1 MTPLRQKMVDHM
13 QLRRLSPSTQHSYAE
28 AVAGLARFY
37 HKTPDK
43 INNTQIQAYLLYL
56 MRERQL
62 SWSSCNVIVNGLRF
76 FYTKTLGWDSVHF
89 NIPPCKTK
97 KQLPEILSKE
107 ELERLF
113 SAAAHLK
120 HRVLLMTTYS
130 AGLRVSEVVHLQLT
144 DIDSKRM
151 LIRIVQSKGNKD
163 RYVNLS
169 ENLLPELRYY
179 WRMYRPQTWLFTS
192 SDGENP
198 LSVGTAQKIYYSA
211 KEKAGIKKGK
221 GIHTLRHCY
230 ATHLLESGV
239 DLPTI
244 QKLMGH
250 ESIRSTMLYLQIT
263 PVKLSQTQSP
273 LDLLDL
279 YDTESQS

>member
-1 MTPLRQKMVDHM
+1 MTLLRKKMVDDM
-13 QLRRLSPSTQHSYAE
+13 QLRRLSPSTQHSYVE
-28 AVAGLARFY
+28 AVSGLARFY

-43 INNTQIQAYLLYL
+43 INNPQIQSYLLHL
-56 MRERQL
+56 MRERKL
-62 SWSSCNVIVNGLRF
+62 SWSSCNVVVNGLRF
-76 FYTKTLGWDSVHF
+76 FYTKTLGWDSVRF

-113 SAAAHLK
+113 SAAVNLK

-130 AGLRVSEVVHLQLT
+130 AGLRVSEVVNLKLT

-151 LIRIVQSKGNKD
+151 MIRVVQSKGNKD

-179 WRMYRPQTWLFTS
+179 WRSYRPENWLFTS
-192 SDGENP
+192 SDGSNP
-198 LSVGTAQKIYYSA
+198 LSVGTAQKVYYST
-211 KEKAGIKKGK
+211 KERAGIKKGK

-250 ESIRSTMLYLQIT
+250 ESIRSTLLYLQIT
-263 PVKLSQTQSP
+263 STKLSRTQSP
-273 LDLLDL
+273 FDLLEL
-279 YDTESQS
+279 HDTGTQT